1 MNRKERRAGHKRG
14 NLSAGIAPA
23 GDWDKA
29 FTTAEL
35 LAQARRAHQQRQSET
50 ARDICDRILARE
62 PAHVPA
68 LNLLGLIFQEAGRHK
83 LAVKT
88 LAKAIASD
96 ALNAACHYNLASSYQ
111 ALDRPDE
118 AARHFKTA
126 IALGMSQKNI
136 EDFIFQNPTIT
147 AWINRMDESGPL
159 LPARA
164 ADLLGPRGLQS
175 LANDIFLRCALE
187 TTPIRT
193 EPLERLF
200 THVRADLLES
210 ARTSAAGAK
219 AIDGGVIG
227 LLCALAQQCFINE
240 YVFVQNDEET
250 RHAIALRDLLLTKL
264 ADGGDIAP
272 LLLAAV
278 AAYFPL
284 HALPGA
290 QALLRRTDWPE
301 FATDLLRRQLSEPI
315 EEAADIKAIAV
326 LTSVD
331 DQVSRAVMQQYEENP
346 YPRWTINPLAAF
358 AAESEPPAAAGGDT
372 ANACQ
377 DILIA
382 GCGSGQ
388 HALQVAHY
396 FPEARVLAVDI
407 SLPSLAYARRKSRE
421 AGLHHVDYAQADILA
436 LGAIG
441 RSFDRIEAV
450 GVLHHLA
457 EPEVGWRVLVSLL
470 RPKGEMRIGLYSE
483 AARRDIVAVRAFIA
497 ERGYRPLAADI
508 RKCRQEIFRDVDKR
522 RWNSV
527 IEVADF
533 YSMSGCRDL
542 LFNVM
547 EHRFTI
553 PRIKAFL
560 DEQRLAFLGFELAP
574 PVFEKF
580 RTRFPGD
587 AALTDLD
594 SWHAFEADNPQ
605 TFRNMYVF
613 TVRKD

>member
-14 NLSAGIAPA
+14 NPSAGIAPA

-29 FTTAEL
+29 FTTADL
-35 LAQARRAHQQRQSET
+35 LAQARRQHQQRQPET
-50 ARDICDRILARE
+50 ARDICNRILARE

-68 LNLLGLIFQEAGRHK
+68 LNLLGLIFQETGHHK
-83 LAVKT
+83 LAVKA

-96 ALNAACHYNLASSYQ
+96 DLNAACHYNLASSYQ

-118 AARHFKTA
+118 AALHFKTA
-126 IALGMSQKNI
+126 IGLGMSQKNI
-136 EDFIFQNPTIT
+136 EDFVFQNPTIT
-147 AWINRMDESGPL
+147 AWINRVDESGPL
-159 LPARA
+159 LPART
-164 ADLLGPRGLQS
+164 ADLLGDRGLQS
-175 LANDIFLRCALE
+175 IANDIFLRCALE
-187 TTPIRT
+187 TMLIRT

-200 THVRADLLES
+200 THIRSVLLGS
-210 ARTSAAGAK
+210 ARASAAGAK
-219 AIDGGVIG
+219 AVDGGVIR

-240 YVFVQNDEET
+240 YVFVQSDEET

-264 ADGGDIAP
+264 ADGDAIAP

-284 HALPGA
+284 HSLPGA
-290 QALLRRTDWPE
+290 DALLRQKNWPE
-301 FATDLLRRQLSEPI
+301 FATGLLRRQLSEPL
-315 EEAADIKAIAV
+315 EEAADIKAIPA
-326 LTSVD
+326 LTRVD

-346 YPRWTINPLAAF
+346 YPRWTINPVAAF
-358 AAESEPPAAAGGDT
+358 AADRDPPAAAGDD
-372 ANACQ
+372 NASARE

-388 HALQVAHY
+388 HAFQVAYY
-396 FPEARVLAVDI
+396 FPDARVLAVDI
-407 SLPSLAYARRKSRE
+407 SLASLAYARRKSRE
-421 AGLHHVDYAQADILA
+421 AGLRHIDYAQADILA

-457 EPEVGWRVLVSLL
+457 DPEVGWRVLASLL
-470 RPKGEMRIGLYSE
+470 RSKGVMRIGLYSE

-497 ERGYRPLAADI
+497 ERGYRPLAEDI
-508 RKCRQEIFRDVDKR
+508 RKCRQEIFRDFDKR
-522 RWNSV
+522 RWKSV

-533 YSMSGCRDL
+533 YSMSGCRDM

-553 PRIKAFL
+553 PRIKTFL
-560 DEQRLAFLGFELAP
+560 DEQRLSFLGFELEPTA
-574 PVFEKF
+574 FEKF
-580 RTRFPGD
+580 QTQFPGD
-587 AALTDLD
+587 AALTDLE
-594 SWHAFEADNPQ
+594 SWHAFEAGNPQ
-605 TFRNMYVF
+605 TFRSMYVF

>member
-14 NLSAGIAPA
+14 NASASIAPA

-29 FTTAEL
+29 FTTADL
-35 LAQARRAHQQRQSET
+35 LAQARRQHQQRQSET
-50 ARDICDRILARE
+50 ARDICNRILARE
-62 PAHVPA
+62 PAHVPG
-68 LNLLGLIFQEAGRHK
+68 LNLLGLIFQESGRHK
-83 LAVKT
+83 LAVKA

-118 AARHFKTA
+118 AALHFKTA

-147 AWINRMDESGPL
+147 AWISRVDDSGPL

-164 ADLLGPRGLQS
+164 AELLGDRGLQS
-175 LANDIFLRCALE
+175 IADDIFLRCALE
-187 TTPIRT
+187 TTLIRT

-200 THVRADLLES
+200 THIRSVLLGS
-210 ARTSAAGAK
+210 ARASAAGAK
-219 AIDGGVIG
+219 AVDGGVIR

-240 YVFVQNDEET
+240 YVFVQSDEET
-250 RHAIALRDLLLTKL
+250 RHAIAVRDLLLTKI
-264 ADGGDIAP
+264 ADGGEIAP

-290 QALLRRTDWPE
+290 QALLRQKNWPE
-301 FATDLLRRQLSEPI
+301 FVTGLLRRQLSEPL
-315 EEAADIKAIAV
+315 EEAADIKAIPA

-346 YPRWTINPLAAF
+346 YPRWTINPVAAF
-358 AAESEPPAAAGGDT
+358 AAEREVPPVAGDDPASVGE
-372 ANACQ
+372 

-388 HALQVAHY
+388 HAFQVAHY
-396 FPEARVLAVDI
+396 FPDARVLAVDI

-421 AGLHHVDYAQADILA
+421 AGLRHIDYAQADILA
-436 LGAIG
+436 LGTIG

-470 RPKGEMRIGLYSE
+470 RTKGVMRIGLYSE

-497 ERGYRPLAADI
+497 ERGYRPAVEDI
-508 RKCRQEIFRDVDKR
+508 RKCRQDIFRDFDKR
-522 RWNSV
+522 RWKSV

-560 DEQRLAFLGFELAP
+560 DEQRLSFLGFELEP
-574 PVFEKF
+574 PAFEKF
-580 RTRFPGD
+580 QTQFPGD

-594 SWHAFEADNPQ
+594 SWHAFEAGNPQ
-605 TFRNMYVF
+605 TFRSMYVF
-613 TVRKD
+613 TARKD